1 MNTIIKINTLSLLMA
16 FMAMGC
22 GKSTEADITKEG
34 QSASHTDTAF
44 VQEYHKG
51 FVVHKDMPAAN
62 DVRAIHLAPDQNVWI
77 ATGHGVYR
85 KPKTGADWEQ
95 MLPEENVGPAYD
107 LDSEASGKVWLAS
120 WDGVYALENDALVQV
135 PGPKPPI
142 AKVLSTAEGVYAFGP
157 YGIWLY
163 SENEWKSK
171 DFTNARSIR
180 TVLTDK
186 NAGLWLG
193 TDIGLYHCNE
203 EQTSAYQKNEDLISA
218 YVKGLDFDDEGNL
231 WVGGLGGVT
240 IRKGDKVI
248 DKKEPSNGIT
258 NVNVNVVKKAPDGKM
273 WVGTDYGITRF
284 QPGENDYS
292 VRLSKRWLRA
302 DEVRDIDFD
311 ANGNAWVATSDGVS
325 LIGRKE
331 MTLAEKADYFYGQLI
346 SRHVREPG
354 IVARFKLEVPGDT
367 SSIVP
372 DDDDNDGEYTAMYL
386 AMESFRYAVTG
397 SEEAKVRA
405 KKAFDFLHLLRE
417 VTGREGFFARTVVP
431 VDWDRPMHDMN
442 RTYTDRELAEA
453 IVNNPR
459 TKPVE
464 VRWHPSE
471 DGKWLWKG
479 DTSSDEFAG
488 HFFGYYW
495 YYFLV
500 ADEAEKQRI
509 AAHVEQIMDHL
520 LRNDFYL
527 VGVDG
532 KPAKWG
538 VWSPK
543 SLNDDP
549 EWSPEKPL
557 NSLEILSFLK
567 FAHAITGKA
576 AYQEAYI
583 KLIKEEGYLENAKQL
598 YTTNPAFETY
608 FDIYMALYTYPA
620 LINLEEDAELKAEY
634 RKHLDQWFAKFKDTR
649 SPLLNLTYNLLTGG
663 ADELEASIFFLQD
676 APLSLVD
683 WRIDNGKRED
693 LQLVRSPILE
703 EIQVN
708 ELRPPSEYRTMRWDN
723 NPYLAVSGNPSE
735 EKEPVYWLLPYWM
748 GKYQGLIK

>member
-1 MNTIIKINTLSLLMA
+1 MYTYIKIYGLGLALA
-16 FMAMGC
+16 VMAMGC
-22 GKSTEADITKEG
+22 GRTTEADHVPEKKAT
-34 QSASHTDTAF
+34 SHTDTAF
-44 VQEYHKG
+44 VQEYHEG
-51 FVVHKDMPAAN
+51 FVVHKEFAAAN
-62 DVRAIHLAPDQNVWI
+62 DVRAIHLSPDQNVWI
-77 ATGHGVYR
+77 ATGHGVYKKSKIAR
-85 KPKTGADWEQ
+85 DWEQ
-95 MLPEENVGPAYD
+95 MLPEKIIGPAYD
-107 LDSEASGKVWLAS
+107 LDSDATGKVWLAS
-120 WDGVYALENDALVQV
+120 WDGVYAMENNALVQV

-142 AKVLSTAEGVYAFGP
+142 AKVLSTDEGVYAFGP

-163 SENEWKSK
+163 SKNQWELK

-180 TVLTDK
+180 AVLSDK
-186 NAGLWLG
+186 NGGLWLG
-193 TDIGLYHCNE
+193 TDIGLYHCKE
-203 EQTSAYQKNEDLISA
+203 AQTIAYQKNEDLISA
-218 YVKGLDFDDEGNL
+218 YVKGMDLDEQGNL

-240 IRKGDKVI
+240 IRKEGKVI

-258 NVNVNVVKKAPDGKM
+258 NININVVKKAPDGKM

-284 QPGENDYS
+284 QPGESDYS
-292 VRLSKRWLRA
+292 VRLSQRWLRA

-311 ANGNAWVATSDGVS
+311 AKGNAWVATADGVS
-325 LIGRKE
+325 VIRSKK
-331 MTLAEKADYFYGQLI
+331 MNLAEKADYFYDQLI
-346 SRHVREPG
+346 TRHVREPG

-367 SSIVP
+367 SSIVA

-386 AMESFRYAVTG
+386 AMESFRYAVTK
-397 SEEAKVRA
+397 SEEAKKRA

-417 VTGREGFFARTVVP
+417 VTGRDGFFARTVVP
-431 VDWDRPMHDMN
+431 IDWERPMHDMN
-442 RTYTDRELAEA
+442 RTYTERELAEA
-453 IVNNPR
+453 IIDNPR

-464 VRWHPSE
+464 VRWHSSA

-488 HFFGYYW
+488 HFFGYYL

-500 ADEAEKQRI
+500 ADEAEKKRI

-520 LRNDFYL
+520 LRNDFYM

-532 KPAKWG
+532 KPTKWG

-549 EWSPEKPL
+549 EWLPEKPL

-576 AYQEAYI
+576 VYQEAYI
-583 KLIKEEGYLENAKQL
+583 KLIKVHGYLENAKQL

-608 FDIYMALYTYPA
+608 FDIYMALYIYPP
-620 LINLEEDAELKAEY
+620 LINLEEDPELKAEY
-634 RKHLDQWFAKFKDTR
+634 RKHLGQWFAKFKATQ
-649 SPLLNLTYNLLTGG
+649 SPLLNFTYNLLTGETE
-663 ADELEASIFFLQD
+663 ELGASIFFLQD

-683 WRIDNGKRED
+683 WPIDNGRRED
-693 LQLVRSPILE
+693 LHLVRSPILE

-708 ELRPPSEYRTMRWDN
+708 ELRPPSEYRTMRWDR
-723 NPYLAVSGNPSE
+723 NPYLAVSGDPSQ

-748 GKYQGLIK
+748 GRYQQLIK

>member
-1 MNTIIKINTLSLLMA
+1 MININVLGLALA
-16 FMAMGC
+16 FTAMSC
-22 GKSTEADITKEG
+22 GRTTEADHASEKRLT
-34 QSASHTDTAF
+34 SHTDTAF

-51 FVVHKDMPAAN
+51 FVVHKDIATAN
-62 DVRAIHLAPDQNVWI
+62 DVRAIHLVAEQEVWI
-77 ATGHGVYR
+77 ATGHGVY
-85 KPKTGADWEQ
+85 KKSNKAGDWRQ
-95 MLPEENVGPAYD
+95 MLPEENIGPAYD
-107 LDSEASGKVWLAS
+107 LDSDASGKVWVAS
-120 WDGVYALENDALVQV
+120 WDGVYALEQGGLVHV

-142 AKVLSTAEGVYAFGP
+142 AKVLSTDQGVYAFGP

-163 SENEWKSK
+163 SKNQWEAKN
-171 DFTNARSIR
+171 FTNARSIR
-180 TVLTDK
+180 AVLPDK
-186 NAGLWLG
+186 NGGLWLG
-193 TDIGLYHCNE
+193 TDIGLYHCKE
-203 EQTSAYQKNEDLISA
+203 AQTIAYQKNEDLISA
-218 YVKGLDFDDEGNL
+218 YVKGMDLDEQGNL

-240 IRKGDKVI
+240 IRKEGKVI

-258 NVNVNVVKKAPDGKM
+258 NINVNVVKKAPDGKM

-284 QPGENDYS
+284 QPGESDYS

-302 DEVRDIDFD
+302 DEVRDLDFD
-311 ANGNAWVATSDGVS
+311 AYGNAWIATSDGVS
-325 LIGRKE
+325 LIARKE
-331 MTLAEKADYFYGQLI
+331 MTLADKADYFYDQLI
-346 SRHVREPG
+346 TRHVREPG

-367 SSIVP
+367 SSIVA

-386 AMESFRYAVTG
+386 AMESFRYAVTKSG
-397 SEEAKVRA
+397 EAKKRA

-431 VDWDRPMHDMN
+431 IDWGRPMHDMN
-442 RTYTDRELAEA
+442 RTYTDRELAEN
-453 IVNNPR
+453 IIDNPR

-464 VRWHPSE
+464 VRWHPSA

-500 ADEAEKQRI
+500 ADEAEKERI

-527 VGVDG
+527 IGVDG
-532 KPAKWG
+532 KPTKWG

-549 EWSPEKPL
+549 EWLPEKSL

-567 FAHAITGKA
+567 FAHAISGKA
-576 AYQEAYI
+576 TYQEAYI
-583 KLIKEEGYLENAKQL
+583 KLINEHGYLENAKQL

-608 FDIYMALYTYPA
+608 FDIYLALYIYPA
-620 LINLEEDAELKAEY
+620 LINLEEDPELKAEY
-634 RKHLDQWFAKFKDTR
+634 RKHLNQWFAKFKATQ
-649 SPLLNLTYNLLTGG
+649 SPLLNFTYNLLTQGSE
-663 ADELEASIFFLQD
+663 ELESSVFFLQD

-683 WRIDNGKRED
+683 WTIDNGRRED
-693 LQLVRSPILE
+693 LHWQRSPILE
-703 EIQVN
+703 EVQVN
-708 ELRPPSEYRTMRWDN
+708 ELRPPSEYRTMRWDR
-723 NPYLAVSGNPSE
+723 NPYLAISGNPSQE
-735 EKEPVYWLLPYWM
+735 REPVYWLLPYWM
-748 GKYQGLIK
+748 GRYQGLIK